1 MTGTVV
7 EVEVPA
13 NEFAL
18 SQTLSDVE
26 GSELEIERVVAHDSA
41 MMMPFV
47 WVSGGEREEI
57 ETAFSEDPSVNQF
70 ELLAS
75 PNDEWFYRME
85 WVDQIETLVQILI
98 EEEGTVLAATGNSD
112 HWNLRILFPDRDS
125 LSRTYEYCEENGLSL
140 EILNIYQLE
149 EGRQGRFGLTEE
161 QQDALTLAYD
171 EGYYDIPRN
180 LDAGDL
186 ADELGITHQAVSER
200 LRRAHENLVKNTLII
215 GRGPDEV
222 KK

>member
-13 NEFAL
+13 DEFAL
-18 SQTLSDVE
+18 SQTLSAVAD
-26 GSELEIERVVAHDSA
+26 SEFEIERVVAHDA
-41 MMMPFV
+41 EMMMPFV
-47 WVSGGEREEI
+47 WVSGGEREAI
-57 ETAFSEDPSVNQF
+57 ETALSEDPSVSEF
-70 ELLAS
+70 ELLAN
-75 PNDEWFYRME
+75 PNEEWFYRME
-85 WVDQIETLVQILI
+85 WVDQIETLVRILV
-98 EEEGTVLAATGNSD
+98 EEEGTILAATGNSD

-125 LSRTYEYCEENGLSL
+125 LSRTYDYCEENGLAL
-140 EILNIYQLE
+140 DILNIYRLE
-149 EGRQGRFGLTEE
+149 EGRQGRFGLTQE

-186 ADELGITHQAVSER
+186 AEELGITHQAVSER

-215 GRGPDEV
+215 GRGPDE
-222 KK
+222 KGK